1 MLFRKKNYVYTGYNS
16 EHKELARTLRREM
29 TPQERKLWY
38 NYLKT
43 FSVKMYRQRPID
55 HFIVDFYCPKAHLV
69 IELDGNQYYTQE
81 GKEYDHLR
89 TEILEQYKLM
99 VIRFSNL
106 QIDQQFSSVCSEIDN
121 AVKAQLLQLKAD
133 RSQS

>member
-1 MLFRKKNYVYTGYNS
+1 
-16 EHKELARTLRREM
+16 M

-69 IELDGNQYYTQE
+69 IVLDGNQHYTQE